1 MSQIDLIAIIFPK
14 EGKADRVSV
23 DFPDMCS
30 ELLNEIS
37 THTKATEPVTKKY
50 EIKKAVNK
58 KTGAVEILMF
68 ERGKDKAA
76 IAAHGSSEE
85 FKALGKKL
93 KDEDLIAKPME
104 LKVLKHVGGFS
115 SRL

>member
-14 EGKADRVSV
+14 EGKADRVA
-23 DFPDMCS
+23 

-37 THTKATEPVTKKY
+37 THIKATEPGTLKY
-50 EIKKAVNK
+50 EIKKEVNK
-58 KTGAVEILMF
+58 KTGAVEIIMF
-68 ERGKDKAA
+68 ESYKDKAA
-76 IAAHGSSEE
+76 IAAHGSSGE
-85 FKALGKKL
+85 FKTFGKKL

-104 LKVLKHVGGFS
+104 LKFLKHVGGFS

>member
-14 EGKADRVSV
+14 EGKADRVA
-23 DFPDMCS
+23 

-37 THTKATEPVTKKY
+37 THIKATEPGTLKY
-50 EIKKAVNK
+50 EIKKEVNK
-58 KTGAVEILMF
+58 KTGAVEIIIY
-68 ERGKDKAA
+68 KDKAA

-85 FKALGKKL
+85 FKAFGKKL

-104 LKVLKHVGGFS
+104 LKFLKHVGGFS

>member
-14 EGKADRVSV
+14 EGKADRVA
-23 DFPDMCS
+23 

-37 THTKATEPVTKKY
+37 THIEATEPGTLKY
-50 EIKKAVNK
+50 EIKKEVNK
-58 KTGAVEILMF
+58 KTGAVEIVML
-68 ERGKDKAA
+68 ESYKDKAA

-85 FKALGKKL
+85 FKALGKML

-104 LKVLKHVGGFS
+104 LKFLQHVGGFS